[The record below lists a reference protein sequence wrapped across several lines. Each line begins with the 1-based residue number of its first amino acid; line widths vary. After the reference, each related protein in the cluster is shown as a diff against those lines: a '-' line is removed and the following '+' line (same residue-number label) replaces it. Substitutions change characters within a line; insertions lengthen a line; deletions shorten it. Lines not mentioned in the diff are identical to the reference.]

1 MISKYAKLVEMLTRN
16 FIKAMRRQPNN
27 LENLKIKQQAAET
40 IRQEQKII
48 PFKYKKTFGKKVLVV
63 YLKRPQRQKMKF

>member
-16 FIKAMRRQPNN
+16 FIKAMRRQTNN

-40 IRQEQKII
+40 IREEQKII
-48 PFKYKKTFGKKVLVV
+48 PFK
-63 YLKRPQRQKMKF
+63 